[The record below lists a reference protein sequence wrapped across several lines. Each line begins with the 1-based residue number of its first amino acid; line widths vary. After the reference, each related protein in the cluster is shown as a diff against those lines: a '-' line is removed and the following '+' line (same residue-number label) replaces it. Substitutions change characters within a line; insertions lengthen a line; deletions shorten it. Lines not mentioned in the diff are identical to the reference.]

1 MELLIITEVG
11 QLQLIVDGSVILI
24 IMRMRKREIVY
35 QIQGMLIVVIII
47 HYQRMLVGKDKVIRH
62 GILVRVNGI
71 VLFTV
76 AGIVI
81 VDGMK
86 MLQEQPVK
94 KIVQ

>member
-1 MELLIITEVG
+1 VELLIITELG

-24 IMRMRKREIVY
+24 TMRSMEIVHLT
-35 QIQGMLIVVIII
+35 QGMLIVVIII

-86 MLQEQPVK
+86 MPQEQPVK